1 MGSGV
6 PAVGPAHSEAV
17 VSVWGLGGEEGST
30 PLQAPG
36 LRLHVPLLT
45 KRPSEQKGL
54 AWGLG
59 TGPRAH
65 FLKLYQ
71 AGEGASLEPQEPID
85 LEMKKGR
92 SHTSQG
98 QPSPGLLLVES
109 TYRFPLVS

>member
-6 PAVGPAHSEAV
+6 PTVGPAHSEAV

-54 AWGLG
+54 AWGRG
-59 TGPRAH
+59 NW
-65 FLKLYQ
+65 
-71 AGEGASLEPQEPID
+71 PQ
-85 LEMKKGR
+85 G
-92 SHTSQG
+92 S
-98 QPSPGLLLVES
+98 
-109 TYRFPLVS
+109 FP